1 MTTYLRRMES
11 IEPRQSPPCTHALL
25 VCLNQHEL
33 VRKYRCKDCGAVMMC
48 ACDEAIGKR
57 FLSHQLDQGCELDT
71 QRRVPV
77 THGFQPATCSECR
90 GLPAD
95 CAPAG
100 EIHGRTSKIK
110 RYYWRELFFA
120 EMARKADW
128 REAHPAAT
136 ADERAAAEAEI
147 DAEVLNEIKARHA
160 KTPKYFISEP
170 SQAEV
175 LTTYGVEVLAFA
187 AEYVEAPRKGAV
199 IRDGEETI
207 SAETFVTRHFEASGW
222 SVLPLESV
230 PFHCLF
236 GVMMWLLMQ
245 DPSDERVRVVGFGER
260 SAYEADLP
268 MRQIWTYLP
277 DDFGTAGYGARRQGA
292 IDEHLALIGMGENL
306 LPLFDGWRDPSHD
319 LRQYL
324 WAHRAPDVDRARR
337 LVQILPSSVILKILR
352 YLAGDYWGRYL
363 GWPDLLI
370 HRDDEFLLVEV
381 KSSGD
386 KLSQGQR
393 HWIADNHD
401 RLQLPF
407 KVAKIHR
414 ANRKGA
420 SAT

>member
-1 MTTYLRRMES
+1 MKPT
-11 IEPRQSPPCTHALL
+11 EPGQNPPCPHA
-25 VCLNQHEL
+25 VRICLNHHEL
-33 VRKYRCKDCGAVMMC
+33 IRKYRCADCGAVMMC
-48 ACDEAIGKR
+48 ACDEAFGRR

-120 EMARKADW
+120 EMERKAGW
-128 REAHPAAT
+128 REAHPDAI
-136 ADERAAAEAEI
+136 ADAWAAADAAI

-160 KTPKYFISEP
+160 KAPKYVMSEP

-175 LTTYGVEVLAFA
+175 LKTYGVEVLAFS
-187 AEYVEAPRKGAV
+187 AEYVETPNKGAI
-199 IRDGEETI
+199 IRDGEEAI
-207 SAETFVTRHFEASGW
+207 SAETFVTRHFEADGW

-236 GVMMWLLMQ
+236 GVMMWLLIQ
-245 DPSDERVRVVGFGER
+245 DPTDERLRVVSFGER
-260 SAYEADLP
+260 SAYEGGHP
-268 MRQIWTYLP
+268 MPQIWSQLP
-277 DDFGTAGYGARRQGA
+277 EDFGTAGYGTRRQGA
-292 IDEHLALIGMGENL
+292 IDKHLAMVCEGDDL
-306 LPLFDGWRDPSHD
+306 LWLFDYWRSYSRD

-324 WAHRAPDVDRARR
+324 WAHRDPDVDRARR
-337 LVQILPSSVILKILR
+337 LVQILPSSVILKVLC
-352 YLAGDYWGRYL
+352 YLVEDYWGRYL
-363 GWPDLLI
+363 GWPDLLL
-370 HRDDEFLLVEV
+370 HRHDEFLLVEV

-386 KLSQGQR
+386 KLSQDQR
-393 HWIADNHD
+393 HWIAANHD
-401 RLQLPF
+401 QLQLPF

-414 ANRKGA
+414 ANPKGA
-420 SAT
+420 AAT